1 MQKSR
6 RLWVLALVLGIG
18 GCAGED
24 SGSPPSGTNASGGPA
39 KTTVNRVETSGGQ
52 APAAG
57 SPAASPTAGHAS
69 STPSSEESKKAD
81 APALE
86 GPKAEAAHEN
96 GHAEKLTDAEIATIK
111 KLPPADAELALKQV
125 SCPVSGD
132 HLGNMGAPVKITAEG
147 RTFFLCCKGCQDDV
161 KANPKS
167 VIAKLDKK

>member
-1 MQKSR
+1 MEKSR
-6 RLWVLALVLGIG
+6 RLWVLALVLGVI

-24 SGSPPSGTNASGGPA
+24 SGSPAAGTAGAGGPA
-39 KTTVNRVETSGGQ
+39 KPTVNKVDTSSGQ

-57 SPAASPTAGHAS
+57 AATSPTGGHAASA
-69 STPSSEESKKAD
+69 PSKEEPKKTD

-96 GHAEKLTDAEIATIK
+96 GKAEKLTDAEIATIK
-111 KLPPADAELALKQV
+111 KLPAAEAELALKQV

-132 HLGNMGAPVKITAEG
+132 HLGNMGTPFKVSAEG
-147 RTFFLCCKGCQDDV
+147 RTFFLCCKGCEDDV
-161 KANPKS
+161 KADPKA